1 MVSMWASA
9 SRTIADG
16 DMISRA
22 LQRFARR
29 ALRHRPDRSLQRA
42 FDVWARPWTTL
53 FLVIGMIAYGAIVLL
68 ALWPL
73 DWLTFADSPERA
85 SFAWLR
91 ASNLAICGI
100 SLVGV
105 TTRFVRRH
113 VVAWTGC
120 TVVACGLS
128 GAWNASRLPHD
139 PFYWPG
145 IFALIGLGFLLVPL
159 LQRLVWVAVLGVG
172 YNVIW
177 YARNPA
183 QWRDPATPPMLAL
196 FFGAMVLAVAN
207 GQAIHSFAW
216 QVFHRQ
222 RELDRKRSELFDFNQ
237 QLESEVTRKTSELRR
252 LAQRVE
258 RLHED
263 ERRRLASELH
273 DELGQTLTALR
284 LEVAMLEKEADAK
297 KSAGALHA
305 QLDDLFESVR
315 WLVSSLRPKALEE
328 RGLVAGCEW
337 LVERFRARTGVETEA
352 VFEEVAIDE
361 GESLTVFRVLQEALT
376 NVARHAD
383 ARRVVI
389 GLGEERDSIAL
400 SIEDDGVGIP
410 ADMGTEGHGLRAMR
424 ERALAIDATLVIEPR
439 APGTRI
445 VLRLP
450 RGAS

>member
-1 MVSMWASA
+1 MWANA
-9 SRTIADG
+9 SRSIADG
-16 DMISRA
+16 EMMARA

-29 ALRHRPDRSLQRA
+29 ALRYRADRSLQDA

-53 FLVIGMIAYGAIVLL
+53 FLVIGMIAYGAVVLL

-73 DWLTFADSPERA
+73 DWVTFADPTQRA

-91 ASNLAICGI
+91 ASNLAICAI

-113 VVAWTGC
+113 VVTWAGC
-120 TVVACGLS
+120 TAVACGLS

-145 IFALIGLGFLLVPL
+145 VFAMIGLGFLLVPL
-159 LQRLVWVAVLGVG
+159 VHRLVWVAVLGVG
-172 YNVIW
+172 YNAVW

-183 QWRDPATPPMLAL
+183 QWRDPGTPSMLAL
-196 FFGAMVLAVAN
+196 FSAAMILAVAN
-207 GQAIHSFAW
+207 GQAIYAFAW

-222 RELDRKRSELFDFNQ
+222 RELDRKRTELSDFNRK
-237 QLESEVTRKTSELRR
+237 LESEVARKTGELRK

-284 LEVAMLEKEADAK
+284 LEVALLEKQSDTK

-337 LVERFRARTGVETEA
+337 LVERFRARTGVDTEA

-383 ARRVVI
+383 ARRVI
-389 GLGEERDSIAL
+389 ISLSDEREAVAL
-400 SIEDDGVGIP
+400 SIEDDGVGISP
-410 ADMGTEGHGLRAMR
+410 DLETEGHGLRAMR
-424 ERALAIDATLVIEPR
+424 ERALAIDATLSVEPR
-439 APGTRI
+439 APGMRI
-445 VLRLP
+445 LLRLP